1 MGTNDITQPAPPYYP
16 FTFMDSRRHGRS
28 YTLRANGR
36 GRQISEL
43 EASLVYRM
51 SSRAARATQ
60 RNPVSKNENNKTKK
74 TNQTKRANEAFAGT
88 FKKEK
93 VCVWKP

>member
-1 MGTNDITQPAPPYYP
+1 MFLAGCGGPCFNSSAQKAEA
-16 FTFMDSRRHGRS
+16 GK
-28 YTLRANGR
+28 
-36 GRQISEL
+36 QISKFEG
-43 EASLVYRM
+43 SLVYRM